1 MNKKKK
7 PNAQQ
12 LYAAIR
18 KHNIESLRKLLGE
31 GADPN
36 ACVHDDY
43 HGDIPVLLCAAGI
56 LFAEGVESLLKA
68 GANPNAAMT
77 GGKGARGGA
86 TALHNAISGGDTRP
100 GSDTK
105 RSTESDR
112 QRIVDMLLKAGA
124 DLHAIDAGERIPL
137 QCASRSGRLEI
148 CKQLIKA
155 GASVKDWPDG
165 CTPPLIGAA
174 FGVPPHSVP
183 EGEEYEDV
191 ARLLL
196 EHGAPVDGENIRGV
210 TALMAAAKQGSHR
223 LVDVFLENGANV
235 NHQAKDGSTPLLF
248 AAEYARWAMADDEHQ
263 LALKIT
269 KRLIDAGANLDVKS
283 AEGESAYDIA
293 SSNRGSGQ
301 LTAEY
306 LKKLTSSRKT
316 K

>member
-1 MNKKKK
+1 MNRKKK

-31 GADPN
+31 GADPS

-43 HGDIPVLLCAAGI
+43 HGDIPIILCAAGI
-56 LFAEGVESLLKA
+56 LFTEGVVSLLKA

-77 GGKGARGGA
+77 GGQGARGGA

-137 QCASRSGRLEI
+137 QCAARSGRLEI

-155 GASVKDWPDG
+155 GANVRDWPKG
-165 CTPPLIGAA
+165 CIPPLIGAS

-183 EGEEYEDV
+183 EGQQYEDV
-191 ARLLL
+191 VRLLL
-196 EHGAPVDGENIRGV
+196 KHGAPVDGEDARGV
-210 TALMAAAKQGSHR
+210 TALMAAAQQGSR
-223 LVDVFLENGANV
+223 GLVGIFLENKANV
-235 NHQAKDGSTPLLF
+235 NHQAKNGSTPLHS
-248 AAEYARWAMADDEHQ
+248 AAEYARWAKFEDEHQ
-263 LALKIT
+263 LALEIT
-269 KRLIDAGANLDVKS
+269 KRLIDAGANPNARN
-283 AEGESAYDIA
+283 AEGELAYDIA
-293 SSNRGSGQ
+293 SSNRGHGQ
-301 LTAEY
+301 LAAEF
-306 LKKLTSSRKT
+306 LRKQKPSRNA
-316 K
+316 